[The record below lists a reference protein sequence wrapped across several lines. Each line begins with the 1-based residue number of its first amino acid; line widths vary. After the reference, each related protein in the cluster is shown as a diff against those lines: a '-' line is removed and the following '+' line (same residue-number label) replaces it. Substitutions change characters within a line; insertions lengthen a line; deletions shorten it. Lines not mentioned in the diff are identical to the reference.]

1 MPIALA
7 DLVFLMPPELAARV
21 HGFIKAGGGPYST
34 ETPTVFE
41 DFAELVNHTRRVR
54 PGPVLA
60 LAAVPMLNRD
70 FEDALPQLTAHAN
83 LQVAILSENEAV
95 HTAAQQ
101 AGLPLGLSL
110 TDLSPQHLTDLLR
123 LLAEWQHTKAMQRQ
137 LQTLC
142 DQAEARFHDMADLC
156 ADWLWEVDV
165 NLNLVFSSNRKRP
178 SVSSTK
184 GSNLASSFLPEEKLR
199 IEDDFAEL
207 LRTPRPFHDRDYWSA
222 DRFGSRICWSV
233 SGVPLTD
240 AVGTVVG
247 FRGVARDI
255 SSQKAST
262 DQIYY
267 LVNHDALTGVMNRQ
281 RVQDELTR
289 TLRAAKRESRS
300 GVLVVLDIDRF
311 SYINQ
316 THGHLVGD
324 KYLIHLAQVLKDN
337 VRTGDVVARLDGDTF
352 AVLLR
357 DVRVED
363 VPPRLERLQAALAA
377 RPLPTEAGALTLNV
391 SGGAACYPKDAD
403 NADELLANAV
413 DALTR
418 AKQRG
423 PRKIETYDPA
433 ATQEHVAEGHLEWVE
448 MVNECLEAHEQR
460 MVLYYQPIVPLSG
473 PAIATKVE
481 HYEVLLR
488 LIDREGALV
497 APGKFMATAEEFGL
511 VGKIDRIVTLR
522 AIDMLKLWQSQ
533 GRKVHLS
540 VNLSGKTF
548 DNNEF
553 LKVAKEA
560 MQAANLP
567 PKALVFEITETALLR
582 DLQQVKAFMTELRAL
597 GAGFAL
603 DDCGVGYSSFNYI
616 RQLELDFIKIDGSFV
631 RNLHLNGDDQAFV
644 KALADVAKQK
654 NISTVAEMVEHE
666 AAMTAL
672 QGIGIDFGQGY
683 FFAPPQPEL
692 PAVGWEKSFV
702 H

>member
-1 MPIALA
+1 MPVALA
-7 DLVFLMPPELAARV
+7 DLVFVMTPDLAERV
-21 HGFIKAGGGPYST
+21 HGYIKAGGGDWST
-34 ETPTVFE
+34 ETPLVLE
-41 DFAELVNHTRRVR
+41 DTTALLNHVRRVR
-54 PGPVLA
+54 PAPVLA
-60 LAAVPMLNRD
+60 LWGVPALNPN
-70 FEDALPQLTAHAN
+70 FEQTLPQLTAHPS
-83 LQVAILSENEAV
+83 LQVALLSDNENV
-95 HTAAQQ
+95 MQTAQR
-101 AGLPLGLSL
+101 AGLPLGLNVS
-110 TDLSPQHLTDLLR
+110 DLSPQRLTSLVR
-123 LLAEWQHTKAMQRQ
+123 LMAEWQHLKATQWQMQQ
-137 LQTLC
+137 LC
-142 DQAEARFHDMADLC
+142 DAAEARFHDMADLC
-156 ADWLWEVDV
+156 ADWLWEVDA

-178 SVSSTK
+178 SATSTK
-184 GSNLASSFLPEEKLR
+184 GANFTGSFLPEEKLR

-222 DRFGSRICWSV
+222 DRFGSRLCWSV

-240 AVGTVVG
+240 SAGNVTG

-255 SSQKAST
+255 SGQKANT

-281 RVQDELTR
+281 RLQDELTR
-289 TLRAAKRESRS
+289 TLRAAKREARS
-300 GVLVVLDIDRF
+300 GVLVVLDVDRF
-311 SYINQ
+311 AYINQ

-377 RPLPTEAGALTLNV
+377 RPLPTENGALTMNV
-391 SGGAACYPKDAD
+391 SGGAACYPKDAES
-403 NADELLANAV
+403 ADDLLANAM
-413 DALTR
+413 DALAR

-423 PRKIETYDPA
+423 PRKIETYDPNS
-433 ATQEHVAEGHLEWVE
+433 TQEHVAEGHLEYVE
-448 MVNECLEAHEQR
+448 LVNECLEASEQR

-473 PAIATKVE
+473 PAIATRTE

-488 LIDREGALV
+488 LIDREGAII

-511 VGKIDRIVTLR
+511 IGKIDRIVTLR
-522 AIDMLKLWQSQ
+522 AIEMLKYWHKQ

-548 DNNEF
+548 DNAEF
-553 LKVAKEA
+553 LKVIKEA
-560 MQAANLP
+560 MAAAALP
-567 PKALVFEITETALLR
+567 PKTLVFEITETALLR

-654 NISTVAEMVEHE
+654 QISTVAEMVEHE

-672 QGIGIDFGQGY
+672 QGLGIDFGQGY

-692 PAVGWEKSFV
+692 PAEGWDKAFV